1 MNAFAAWLHC
11 AAILRPKGRLRQC
24 SAAHRYGRPRVTR
37 WRRPPRRTVGLGLRW
52 LHGLPRAGLTGPRSN
67 AAGGAPGAARDRRR
81 VGCGCGGATTL
92 SLPNSGSSLAPPWL
106 LPGSSLAPPWLLSG
120 PSLAP
125 LWPSQGP
132 RPSPVPGAPPGP
144 FQARPRPLA
153 RLWPSP
159 GKLPL
164 AWRPSSYCIGL
175 PRRGAM
181 AHCGVVRLTWRQ
193 PAVEWCTAGR
203 RCPNVA
209 RSGLE
214 PSPPAWQYRRAA
226 QPGDREWSN
235 RVLNR
240 ASFVL
245 QRR

>member
-106 LPGSSLAPPWLLSG
+106 LPGSSLAPLWPLSG
-120 PSLAP
+120 RLRAP
-125 LWPSQGP
+125 VPAPSQGP
-132 RPSPVPGAPPGP
+132 PQARFRPVPGLWPVFGP
-144 FQARPRPLA
+144 LRASF
-153 RLWPSP
+153 PSP
-159 GKLPL
+159 GAP
-164 AWRPSSYCIGL
+164 RPIAS
-175 PRRGAM
+175 
-181 AHCGVVRLTWRQ
+181 VF
-193 PAVEWCTAGR
+193 PAAG
-203 RCPNVA
+203 PW
-209 RSGLE
+209 
-214 PSPPAWQYRRAA
+214 PIAA
-226 QPGDREWSN
+226 LC
-235 RVLNR
+235 V
-240 ASFVL
+240 
-245 QRR
+245 